1 MPVSIYQWR
10 AATGLFGVHRCVP
23 VNQKRILKYSNLKAL
38 TILLIL
44 YGTIT
49 FLLVVQDGNIKISP
63 GHKPPLPPPPQKQQ
77 KIFHVDIG
85 MSTAYWLITKYDC

>member
-38 TILLIL
+38 TILEIF

-49 FLLVVQDGNIKISP
+49 FLLVVQHGNIKISP
-63 GHKPPLPPPPQKQQ
+63 GHKPPSHRPHKSNEKFFMSILECQQ
-77 KIFHVDIG
+77 PTG
-85 MSTAYWLITKYDC
+85 L

>member
-1 MPVSIYQWR
+1 M
-10 AATGLFGVHRCVP
+10 
-23 VNQKRILKYSNLKAL
+23 KKKILKYLNLKAL
-38 TILLIL
+38 TILLIF

-49 FLLVVQDGNIKISP
+49 FILVVQHDNIKISP
-63 GHKPPLPPPPQKQQ
+63 GHKPPLPPPLPPQKQQ

>member
-1 MPVSIYQWR
+1 M
-10 AATGLFGVHRCVP
+10 
-23 VNQKRILKYSNLKAL
+23 KKKILKYLNLKAL
-38 TILLIL
+38 TVLLIF

-49 FLLVVQDGNIKISP
+49 FLLVVQHDNIKISP
-63 GHKPPLPPPPQKQQ
+63 GHKPSLPPAPPQKQQ